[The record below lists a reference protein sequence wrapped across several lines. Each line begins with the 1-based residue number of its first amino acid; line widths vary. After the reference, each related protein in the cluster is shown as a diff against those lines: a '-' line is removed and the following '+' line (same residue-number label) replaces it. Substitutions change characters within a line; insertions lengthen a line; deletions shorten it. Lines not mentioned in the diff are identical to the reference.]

1 MSVWD
6 LVAVVVTVCVII
18 TMTVL
23 LLLLVQLVS
32 VLRDLRSAANRLAED
47 ALPAVD
53 NLKETV
59 DNADVELERL
69 HGVIGAAEEVSR
81 NLRSVGRKSA
91 RVTSAPLIKVK
102 AVAAGLISATTRIKR
117 G

>member
-18 TMTVL
+18 TMAIL
-23 LLLLVQLVS
+23 LLLLTQLVS
-32 VLRDLRSAANRLAED
+32 VLRDLRSVANQLAED
-47 ALPAVD
+47 VLPAVD

-59 DNADVELERL
+59 DHADIELERL
-69 HGVIGAAEEVSR
+69 HGVIGTAEGISQ

-91 RVTSAPLIKVK
+91 RVTSAPLIKAK
-102 AVAAGLISATTRIKR
+102 AAVAGLKSAMTRIKR